1 MTETHEGAQA
11 ARQIEAVLRA
21 WSEAAATKDARN
33 MRRFYA
39 DDVVVFD
46 IFPPLAHQG
55 ADGHCAVWQGWFDKL
70 DGPISF
76 ELQNAVLQVN
86 GDLGT
91 VFCIT
96 RIDIGETH
104 DLVRT
109 TLLLSKV
116 NEDWLIGHVH
126 TSVPLPVELVPSQL
140 H

>member
-1 MTETHEGAQA
+1 VTRLNEAVQSAQ
-11 ARQIEAVLRA
+11 QIEAVLKA
-21 WSEAAATKDARN
+21 WAEAAATKDARN

-76 ELQNAVLQVN
+76 EIQNAVMQVN

-91 VFCIT
+91 VFCVT
-96 RIDIGETH
+96 RINTGQAH

-109 TLLLSKV
+109 TLVMSKID
-116 NEDWLIGHVH
+116 EDWLICHVH
-126 TSVPLPVELVPSQL
+126 TSVPLPVELVPSVT